1 MALLGKKAKDQEKA
15 KEKVVWERAKL
26 DDLERKRNN
35 MQERLNSTK
44 PIDDVNARES
54 ELRRQK
60 AEYQELIDAEDT
72 SPSDREVAVAR
83 VQTNEELVPLQTQIA
98 EREGAMLLR
107 ERIKEIFKKHGVTV
121 MAIELAAGVTI
132 GAVVGSITN
141 ALKASGKAMAAGLKD
156 LEAKL
161 GSLLPGLV
169 SQIAGFISH

>member
-1 MALLGKKAKDQEKA
+1 MLGKKAKDQEKA

-44 PIDDVNARES
+44 PLDDVNARES

-72 SPSDREVAVAR
+72 SPSDREAAVAR

-107 ERIKEIFKKHGVTV
+107 ERIKEI
-121 MAIELAAGVTI
+121 
-132 GAVVGSITN
+132 
-141 ALKASGKAMAAGLKD
+141 LKNTT
-156 LEAKL
+156 
-161 GSLLPGLV
+161 
-169 SQIAGFISH
+169 